1 MKNSR
6 FMKNSVVIGKTQ
18 FSSKI
23 AAGLGKILL
32 GGISV
37 VALFSLPTSKHHSK
51 SEMRSTFPLIQ
62 TAHAQEIA
70 EGVVGTIDKKRRSP
84 VFSVEPKVSPEKVEI
99 ILNTTIPADEYE
111 PYPVRFELFVNDK
124 FVTSK
129 YQPAELRGPLSF
141 EITPELATAP
151 FKYVISATLL
161 HPNRQ
166 FVTVAQGA
174 IYEQDFF
181 TTLGCT
187 VVKTTTTAAGEEQ
200 QTEYSNSEVK
210 ITQPGNSKLE
220 LEFAGSY
227 TNDAG
232 DEKTEQIKA
241 SLDYQKQASTDNRST
256 GATDLADTAGQA
268 TGTVTIGELPATS
281 VEGTATINTTTK
293 KLSAISVASPS
304 GKLTLECGD
313 TITTQ
318 STPTSEQEAN
328 TQSLEKLF

>member
-1 MKNSR
+1 MKKDLIIKRNPLSKKISSR
-6 FMKNSVVIGKTQ
+6 FQ
-18 FSSKI
+18 
-23 AAGLGKILL
+23 GLLL
-32 GGISV
+32 GGIFVSSLSSLSSATHDNSEFFGGTI
-37 VALFSLPTSKHHSK
+37 ALL
-51 SEMRSTFPLIQ
+51 Q
-62 TAHAQEIA
+62 TAQAQEIA

-187 VVKTTTTAAGEEQ
+187 VVKTTTNAAGEEQ

-241 SLDYQKQASTDNRST
+241 SLDYQKQVST
-256 GATDLADTAGQA
+256 GSTAETDVAETAGQA
-268 TGTVTIGELPATS
+268 TGTVVIGELPATS
-281 VEGTATINTTTK
+281 VEGTATINSTTK

-313 TITTQ
+313 AITTQ

-328 TQSLEKLF
+328 AQSLEKLF